1 MLLLD
6 ALTLSTV
13 SVILALIVLAENTLG
28 LWKITQGLKTLQKDS
43 TALLEGLKTLQNN
56 SRAIVDGLKILQEGQ
71 KAIMESLERIKASAK
86 EGDHGNKLT
95 ISNATLPRLKHGEG
109 KS

>member
-28 LWKITQGLKTLQKDS
+28 LWKIAQ
-43 TALLEGLKTLQNN
+43 GLKTLQNN

-71 KAIMESLERIKASAK
+71 KAIMESLERIKVSVK
-86 EGDHGNKLT
+86 EGG
-95 ISNATLPRLKHGEG
+95 SR
-109 KS
+109 